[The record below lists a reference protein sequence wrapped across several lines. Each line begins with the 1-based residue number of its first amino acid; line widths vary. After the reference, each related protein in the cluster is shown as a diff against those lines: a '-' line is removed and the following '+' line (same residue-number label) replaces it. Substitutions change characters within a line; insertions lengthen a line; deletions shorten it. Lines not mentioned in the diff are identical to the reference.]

1 MCVCPVERR
10 IVPFGDFGLLIL
22 GLLGDFL
29 LLWAI
34 LATIGIAF
42 MFWKMP
48 DLIYGILDELLTE
61 RGFPRTRSA
70 SKGRPAEGIGGQI
83 VGAIADK
90 FLNQPPQEGSASTGL
105 SAPYNPGR

>member
-1 MCVCPVERR
+1 M
-10 IVPFGDFGLLIL
+10 PFGDFGLLIL

-34 LATIGIAF
+34 LATIGIVF

-48 DLIYGILDELLTE
+48 DLIYGILDQLLTE
-61 RGFPRTRSA
+61 RGFPRTRGSG
-70 SKGRPAEGIGGQI
+70 KTGRPAEGIGSQI
-83 VGAIADK
+83 VGAIVDK
-90 FLNQPPQEGSASTGL
+90 FTQPPREGSSPSGL

>member
-1 MCVCPVERR
+1 M
-10 IVPFGDFGLLIL
+10 PFGDFGLLIL

-34 LATIGIAF
+34 LATIGIVF

-61 RGFPRTRSA
+61 RGFPRTRQA
-70 SKGRPAEGIGGQI
+70 GKTGRPAEGIGGQI
-83 VGAIADK
+83 VGAIADR
-90 FLNQPPQEGSASTGL
+90 FLQPPQEGGSPRL
-105 SAPYNPGR
+105 PSAPYSPGR

>member
-1 MCVCPVERR
+1 M
-10 IVPFGDFGLLIL
+10 PFGDFGLLIL

-48 DLIYGILDELLTE
+48 DMIYGILDQLLSE
-61 RGFPRTRSA
+61 RGFPRSRG
-70 SKGRPAEGIGGQI
+70 SKAGKPAEGIGGQI
-83 VGAIADK
+83 FGAIADK
-90 FLNQPPQEGSASTGL
+90 FLQPPQEGSSPNGL
-105 SAPYNPGR
+105 STPYHPGR

>member
-1 MCVCPVERR
+1 M
-10 IVPFGDFGLLIL
+10 PFGDFGLLIL

-61 RGFPRTRSA
+61 RGFPRTRQP
-70 SKGRPAEGIGGQI
+70 KMGRPTEGIGGQI
-83 VGAIADK
+83 VGAIAER
-90 FLNQPPQEGSASTGL
+90 LL
-105 SAPYNPGR
+105 

>member
-1 MCVCPVERR
+1 M
-10 IVPFGDFGLLIL
+10 PFGDFGLLIL

-70 SKGRPAEGIGGQI
+70 SKTGRPAEGIGGQI
-83 VGAIADK
+83 VGAIVDK
-90 FLNQPPQEGSASTGL
+90 FVQPPQEGGSPSSL
-105 SAPYNPGR
+105 SAPYSPGR

>member
-1 MCVCPVERR
+1 M
-10 IVPFGDFGLLIL
+10 PFGDFGLLIL

-48 DLIYGILDELLTE
+48 EML
-61 RGFPRTRSA
+61 
-70 SKGRPAEGIGGQI
+70 
-83 VGAIADK
+83 
-90 FLNQPPQEGSASTGL
+90 
-105 SAPYNPGR
+105 

>member
-1 MCVCPVERR
+1 M
-10 IVPFGDFGLLIL
+10 PFGDFGLLIL

-34 LATIGIAF
+34 LATIGIVF

-48 DLIYGILDELLTE
+48 DMIYGLLDQLLTE

-70 SKGRPAEGIGGQI
+70 SKTGRPAEGIGGQI
-83 VGAIADK
+83 VGAIAER
-90 FLNQPPQEGSASTGL
+90 FLQPPQEGSSPSGL
-105 SAPYNPGR
+105 SAPYSPGR

>member
-1 MCVCPVERR
+1 M
-10 IVPFGDFGLLIL
+10 PFGDFGLLIL

-34 LATIGIAF
+34 LATIGIVF

-48 DLIYGILDELLTE
+48 DLIYGILDQLLTE
-61 RGFPRTRSA
+61 RGFPRSRQGSTR
-70 SKGRPAEGIGGQI
+70 GRPAEGIGGQI

-90 FLNQPPQEGSASTGL
+90 FLQPPQEGGSPRL
-105 SAPYNPGR
+105 PSAPYSPGR